1 MYEDEEQDFGVIEG
15 TDEDGNKVLLQ
26 VLDYFFYNGEEYAI
40 LTDAEDADD
49 CECDACAPH
58 EHHNTDREYEYC
70 LENGVLTIAVIRGK
84 RRRKTAH
91 TLMMQDMEVI
101 APNWHEAVAK
111 YRKNGGTEKLKKFDY
126 TSYDDNIPYYTMIV
140 YVNKEKIKLLL
151 DLNDSMLEAV
161 KRVYP
166 QKVYMR

>member
-1 MYEDEEQDFGVIEG
+1 MVVMAVVLVILAIIFDTG
-15 TDEDGNKVLLQ
+15 LMLPAFLFAVL
-26 VLDYFFYNGEEYAI
+26 YYIFSI
-40 LTDAEDADD
+40 
-49 CECDACAPH
+49 
-58 EHHNTDREYEYC
+58 NTDREYEYC

-111 YRKNGGTEKLKKFDY
+111 YRKNGGTEKLKKF
-126 TSYDDNIPYYTMIV
+126 YYTIIV
-140 YVNKEKIKLLL
+140 YENKEKIKLLL

>member
-1 MYEDEEQDFGVIEG
+1 M
-15 TDEDGNKVLLQ
+15 
-26 VLDYFFYNGEEYAI
+26 
-40 LTDAEDADD
+40 
-49 CECDACAPH
+49 
-58 EHHNTDREYEYC
+58 
-70 LENGVLTIAVIRGK
+70 IRGK

-140 YVNKEKIKLLL
+140 YENKEKIKLLL

>member
-1 MYEDEEQDFGVIEG
+1 MSHFNNASTAVCNELIVPSYMKPLELLSTKNGVLPAFLFA
-15 TDEDGNKVLLQ
+15 VL
-26 VLDYFFYNGEEYAI
+26 YYIFSI
-40 LTDAEDADD
+40 
-49 CECDACAPH
+49 
-58 EHHNTDREYEYC
+58 NTDREYEYC

-140 YVNKEKIKLLL
+140 YENKEKIKLLL

>member
-1 MYEDEEQDFGVIEG
+1 MNDYKITQQVKRKSKRFAKPLSIFMVVMAVVLVILAIIFDTG
-15 TDEDGNKVLLQ
+15 LMLPAFLFAVL
-26 VLDYFFYNGEEYAI
+26 YYIFCI
-40 LTDAEDADD
+40 
-49 CECDACAPH
+49 
-58 EHHNTDREYEYC
+58 NTDREYEYC
-70 LENGVLTIAVIRGK
+70 LKNGVLTIAVIRGK

-111 YRKNGGTEKLKKFDY
+111 YRKNGGTEKLKRFDY

-140 YVNKEKIKLLL
+140 YENKEKIKLLL

>member
-1 MYEDEEQDFGVIEG
+1 M
-15 TDEDGNKVLLQ
+15 TDEVITATAHYVVGHAKNDSRGYVPYFMTVL
-26 VLDYFFYNGEEYAI
+26 
-40 LTDAEDADD
+40 
-49 CECDACAPH
+49 
-58 EHHNTDREYEYC
+58 RER
-70 LENGVLTIAVIRGK
+70 LKNGVLTIAVIRGK

-111 YRKNGGTEKLKKFDY
+111 YRKNGGREKLKKFDY

-140 YVNKEKIKLLL
+140 YENKEKIKLLL

>member
-1 MYEDEEQDFGVIEG
+1 MVVMAVVLVILAIIFDTG
-15 TDEDGNKVLLQ
+15 LMLPAFLFAVL
-26 VLDYFFYNGEEYAI
+26 YYIFCI
-40 LTDAEDADD
+40 
-49 CECDACAPH
+49 
-58 EHHNTDREYEYC
+58 NTDREYEYC
-70 LENGVLTIAVIRGK
+70 LKNGVLTIAVIRGK

-111 YRKNGGTEKLKKFDY
+111 YRKNGGREKLKKFDY

-140 YVNKEKIKLLL
+140 YENKEKIKLLL
-151 DLNDSMLEAV
+151 DLNDSMLEAI

>member
-1 MYEDEEQDFGVIEG
+1 MNDYKITQQVKRKSKRFAKPLSIFMVVMAVVLVI
-15 TDEDGNKVLLQ
+15 L
-26 VLDYFFYNGEEYAI
+26 AI
-40 LTDAEDADD
+40 IFAI
-49 CECDACAPH
+49 
-58 EHHNTDREYEYC
+58 NTDREYEYC

-140 YVNKEKIKLLL
+140 YENKEKIKLLL

>member
-1 MYEDEEQDFGVIEG
+1 MNDYKITQQVKRKSKRFAKPLSIFMVVMAVVLVILAIIFDTG
-15 TDEDGNKVLLQ
+15 LMLPAFLFAVL
-26 VLDYFFYNGEEYAI
+26 YYIFSM
-40 LTDAEDADD
+40 
-49 CECDACAPH
+49 
-58 EHHNTDREYEYC
+58 NTDREYEYC

-140 YVNKEKIKLLL
+140 YENKEKIKLLL

>member
-1 MYEDEEQDFGVIEG
+1 MVVMAVVLVILAIIFDTG
-15 TDEDGNKVLLQ
+15 LMLPAFLFAVL
-26 VLDYFFYNGEEYAI
+26 YYIFSI
-40 LTDAEDADD
+40 
-49 CECDACAPH
+49 
-58 EHHNTDREYEYC
+58 NTDREYEYC

-84 RRRKTAH
+84 
-91 TLMMQDMEVI
+91 QDMEVI

-140 YVNKEKIKLLL
+140 YENKEKIKLLL

>member
-1 MYEDEEQDFGVIEG
+1 MNDYKITQQVKRKSKRFAKPLSILMVVMAVVLVILAIIFDTG
-15 TDEDGNKVLLQ
+15 LMLPAFLFAVL
-26 VLDYFFYNGEEYAI
+26 YYIFSINA
-40 LTDAEDADD
+40 
-49 CECDACAPH
+49 
-58 EHHNTDREYEYC
+58 DREYEYC

-111 YRKNGGTEKLKKFDY
+111 YRRNGGTEKLKKFDY

-140 YVNKEKIKLLL
+140 YENKEKIKLLL